1 MHQVS
6 CGGEDHNADG
16 TVGNGTVRI
25 MRWRTGTRS
34 GNVEDRRSAGI
45 PGGAA
50 GGIGAVGLV
59 IVLVLAIATGVDP
72 TQFLQGTDLSSG
84 MGAQQSQLS
93 QEQQDALADHVSLVL
108 GDTERTWAVI
118 FEDQLGRTYREP
130 SLVLFT
136 GYVESACGGASSAVG
151 PFYCPGDEKVYID
164 LDFFYE
170 LQEQFASPGDFAQA
184 YVIAHEIGHHVQNQL
199 GTSGYVDAQRGR
211 LSEADANKLSVAL
224 ELQADCYSGVWANQ
238 AQYGDLILESGDLE
252 EALNAAS
259 AIGDDTLQKQSQ
271 GYVVPDTFTHGTSA
285 DRVSWFRKGF
295 DTGQVSSCG
304 STLLPAVS

>member
-1 MHQVS
+1 
-6 CGGEDHNADG
+6 
-16 TVGNGTVRI
+16 

-59 IVLVLAIATGVDP
+59 VVLILALAAGVDP
-72 TQFLQGTDLSSG
+72 TQFLQGTDLTSG
-84 MGAQQSQLS
+84 LTSQQPQLS

-108 GDTERTWAVI
+108 GDTERTWAII
-118 FEDQLGRTYREP
+118 FEDQLGRTYRDP
-130 SLVLFT
+130 KLVLFT
-136 GYVESACGGASSAVG
+136 GYVESACGGANSAVG

-170 LQEQFASPGDFAQA
+170 LQEQFQSPGDFAQA

-199 GTSGYVDAQRGR
+199 GTNEYVNTQNRKV
-211 LSEADANKLSVAL
+211 SEAEANRLSVAL

-259 AIGDDTLQKQSQ
+259 AIGDDTLQQQYQ
-271 GYVVPDTFTHGTSA
+271 GYVVPDSFTHGTSA
-285 DRVSWFRKGF
+285 ERVSWFRKGF
-295 DTGQVSSCG
+295 DTGEMSSCK
-304 STLLPAVS
+304 STLLPAVT